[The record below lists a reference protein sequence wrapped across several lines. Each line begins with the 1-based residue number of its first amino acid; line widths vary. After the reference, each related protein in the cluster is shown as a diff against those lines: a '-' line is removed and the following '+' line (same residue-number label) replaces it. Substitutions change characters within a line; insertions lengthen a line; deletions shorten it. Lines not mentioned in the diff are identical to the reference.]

1 MSAYIFAE
9 IDVFDKEQYKAYQEK
24 TPETIKKFGG
34 RFIVRGG
41 NPEILEGQLDSKRMV
56 VIEFQDKKAAQKWYY
71 SEEYQSILT
80 IRQSASKGRM
90 FLLEG
95 V

>member
-24 TPETIKKFGG
+24 TPETIKKYGG

-56 VIEFQDKKAAQKWYY
+56 VIEFQDKSCTKVVLFRGIPVYFDYKTV
-71 SEEYQSILT
+71 SI
-80 IRQSASKGRM
+80 
-90 FLLEG
+90 
-95 V
+95 